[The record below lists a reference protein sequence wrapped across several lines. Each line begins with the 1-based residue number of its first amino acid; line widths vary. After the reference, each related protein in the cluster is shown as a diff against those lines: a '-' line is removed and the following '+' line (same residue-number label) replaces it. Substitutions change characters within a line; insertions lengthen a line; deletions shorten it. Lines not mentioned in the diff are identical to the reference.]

1 MNHYRVTTFQSGEIC
16 VIHFNG
22 HMQLFFVTGFFY
34 AIPFT
39 VYNIRKRNRRQ
50 QKRYAMQKLKCA
62 NRRLLVMN
70 INNADI
76 LHYIGIH
83 HDNIQGPPPPPHT
96 HTLSAPSSYLVS
108 SKSSALSYVSFSF
121 QYVTTYVLLLLSFS
135 NFPL

>member
-83 HDNIQGPPPPPHT
+83 HDNIQGPPPPPTHT
-96 HTLSAPSSYLVS
+96 HCQLQVRIWSVRSLQHYHTFHLASNTSRHMFC
-108 SKSSALSYVSFSF
+108 SF
-121 QYVTTYVLLLLSFS
+121 
-135 NFPL
+135 